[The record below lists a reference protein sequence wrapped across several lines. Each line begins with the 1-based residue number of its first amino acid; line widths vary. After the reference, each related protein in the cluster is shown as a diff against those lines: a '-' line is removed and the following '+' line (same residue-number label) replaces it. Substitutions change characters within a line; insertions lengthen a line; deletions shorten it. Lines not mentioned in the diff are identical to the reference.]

1 MALTASIRDNT
12 AASPCEEIKT
22 PAVIKAVRVL
32 EELQDADKSRADR
45 SDRRPAVLVFSL
57 RCLRLKLFSITRATS
72 PPLAYLMSDRVWGV

>member
-45 SDRRPAVLVFSL
+45 SDRRPAVLVF
-57 RCLRLKLFSITRATS
+57 RCLRLKLFSITRARS